1 MGMYSFE
8 SSAIETFASI
18 KVVGVGGAGG
28 NAVNRMIQSELRGVE
43 FIVVNTDAQDLLKS
57 DAETRIRIGDRTTR
71 GLGTGGNPALGEKAA
86 EESRDELAEVL
97 RGADMVFITA
107 GMGGGTGTGASPV
120 IAEIARE
127 TGALTVAV
135 VTKPFSREGH
145 VRAAN
150 ADQGIA
156 KLKEKVDAI
165 IVVPNDRLLQMAKA
179 DLSVREAF
187 RMADEILRHGI
198 EGISELI
205 TNTGY
210 INLDFA
216 DVRSVMN
223 GAGTAYMAIGIGSGD
238 KRGREAAVAAI
249 QSPLLEVSIEGAKG
263 ILVNVSSGDDILLSE
278 TDEILRVIQEVAD
291 AQANV
296 ILGMTFN
303 EKLGH
308 DLKVTLIA
316 TGFDED
322 KRPAKRINLSDIQGS
337 PASDRESLFGSRGP
351 RKDTDLPWFLQN
363 TRNRTGAG

>member
-1 MGMYSFE
+1 MGTYGFE
-8 SSAIETFASI
+8 LSGLDGFATI

-28 NAVNRMIQSELRGVE
+28 NAVNRLIQGELRGVE
-43 FIVVNTDAQDLLKS
+43 FIAVNTDAQDLLKS

-135 VTKPFSREGH
+135 VTKPFSGEGP
-145 VRAAN
+145 VRMAN
-150 ADQGIA
+150 AEQGIA
-156 KLKEKVDAI
+156 KLKERVDAI
-165 IVVPNDRLLQMAKA
+165 IVVPNDRLLQIASS
-179 DLSVREAF
+179 DLSIREAF
-187 RMADEILRHGI
+187 MMADEVLRHGI

-216 DVRSVMN
+216 DVRAVMSR
-223 GAGTAYMAIGIGSGD
+223 AGTAYMAIGIGSGE
-238 KRGREAAVAAI
+238 KRAREAVLAAI
-249 QSPLLEVSIEGAKG
+249 ESPLLEVSLEGARG
-263 ILVNVSSGDDILLSE
+263 LLVNVASGDYPLVSE
-278 TDEILRVIQEVAD
+278 TDEIFKGVREA
-291 AQANV
+291 AGAEANV
-296 ILGMTFN
+296 FMGIAIH

-316 TGFDED
+316 TGFDEQR
-322 KRPAKRINLSDIQGS
+322 KPSRRPTLAENFSSHGPERTTPSGLRPTAKESDI
-337 PASDRESLFGSRGP
+337 
-351 RKDTDLPWFLQN
+351 PWFLEGLRQ
-363 TRNRTGAG
+363 RQKPD